1 MRLTTHSVTHSIIRS
16 LIQLRPNI
24 LLLGLCL
31 SLINIS
37 HGENAQT
44 ATLSGSSAGGI
55 QIEVFSQ
62 LDPLQI
68 NLMHS
73 WHIRLSESGAVIS
86 GASITMNGGMPEHD
100 HGLPTQAQVTEE
112 LEPGLYLLEGIRFHM
127 PGLWELQFS
136 IEHGGRVEL
145 ATIEFKL

>member
-1 MRLTTHSVTHSIIRS
+1 MHSTIQSVIRS
-16 LIQLRPNI
+16 VILLRPNI
-24 LLLGLCL
+24 LLLGLCM
-31 SLINIS
+31 SLTNFS
-37 HGENAQT
+37 HGENAQA
-44 ATLSGSSAGGI
+44 ATLNGSSASGI
-55 QIEVFSQ
+55 QIEIFSQ

-73 WHIRLSESGAVIS
+73 WHIRLSESGGVIS

-112 LEPGLYLLEGIRFHM
+112 LEPGLYLMEGIRFHM